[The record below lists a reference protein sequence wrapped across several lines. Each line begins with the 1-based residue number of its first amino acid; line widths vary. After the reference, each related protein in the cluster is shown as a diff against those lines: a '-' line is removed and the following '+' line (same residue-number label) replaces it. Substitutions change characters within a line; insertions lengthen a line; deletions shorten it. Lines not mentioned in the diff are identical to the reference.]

1 MRKTRAQNDQFWGQ
15 IDYDMDE
22 YMKKEDIKL
31 FRSPS
36 KGGTIVLGAQPIGSP
51 KLDDDLVGDLA
62 GDKEDKDAAT
72 GSKKTK
78 RQSSILPTAEV

>member
-36 KGGTIVLGAQPIGSP
+36 KGGTIVLGA
-51 KLDDDLVGDLA
+51 
-62 GDKEDKDAAT
+62 
-72 GSKKTK
+72 
-78 RQSSILPTAEV
+78 